1 MSTMIS
7 RGADNLIT
15 DHPDLARRVLD
26 DRAEMSPVERV
37 LVELAFLFGA
47 VKDNGEEQ

>member
-15 DHPDLARRVLD
+15 DHPNLARLVLAE
-26 DRAEMSPVERV
+26 RAEMSPVERI
-37 LVELAFLFGA
+37 LVELAFLFGVVPA
-47 VKDNGEEQ
+47 DSSEQ